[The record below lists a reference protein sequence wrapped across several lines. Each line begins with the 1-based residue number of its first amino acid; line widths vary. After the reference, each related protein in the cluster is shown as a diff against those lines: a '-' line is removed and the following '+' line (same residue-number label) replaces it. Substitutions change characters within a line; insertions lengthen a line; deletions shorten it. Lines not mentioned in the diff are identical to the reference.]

1 MADSIN
7 ANILIPDATWVD
19 LTATYGT
26 LANAQ
31 SWVQNRGANRVVL
44 AYSSSGSA
52 PTAGGYALD
61 PGGTFGGNAAH
72 IWASAPAGPATLSA
86 GIV

>member
-1 MADSIN
+1 MSDSIN
-7 ANILIPDATWVD
+7 ANIVIPDATWVD

-26 LANAQ
+26 LAGVQ
-31 SWVQNRGANRVVL
+31 TWVQNRGPNRAVL

-52 PTAGGYALD
+52 PTAGGYALEA
-61 PGGTFGGNAAH
+61 GGTFGGNAAH
-72 IWASAPAGPATLSA
+72 IWIIAPNGPATLSA